1 MSRRDLTADICVI
14 GAGSGGLSVAS
25 GAAQLGLKVVLFERG
40 EMGGDCLNYGCVPS
54 KALIAAADRAH
65 VIATG
70 SKLGVSSAAPVVDW
84 PAVKAHIRSVI
95 DTIAP
100 IDSQARFEGLG
111 CTVVREHARFTGPRT
126 LESDG
131 VRVRANRIV
140 VATGARALVPDIPGL
155 AATPHLTNENV
166 FDLPEF
172 PKRLI
177 VLGAGPIGIE
187 LGQAFRRLG
196 AEVVLVEAAIPLA
209 GFDREA
215 AGVVLA
221 ALRAEGVDIREGAK
235 AVGVSGVAGA
245 VRVEIE
251 SKGGRETLDGSHL
264 LVAIGRKVAVDGLDC
279 EKGGV
284 AFTNKGI
291 TVDPWLRSTTNRRVW
306 AVGDVAGREQLTH
319 VAGWHASAFV
329 RSVLFKARTRAD
341 SAPIPSAVYADPEL
355 ARIGLS
361 EEDARAAH
369 GDKVKSVTAPF
380 HENDRAQAEGET
392 EGFARIVVGP
402 GAKILGATV
411 VGKGAGDLIQ
421 IVGLAMASKLGL
433 RALTG
438 VVAPYPTR
446 GEIVKRAAGAF
457 YAPILFSPATKRL
470 VGVLKRLP

>member
-1 MSRRDLTADICVI
+1 MSRKDLTADIAVI

-54 KALIAAADRAH
+54 KALIAAADHAH
-65 VIATG
+65 ALRHG
-70 SKLGVSSAAPVVDW
+70 GELGVANVEPTIDW
-84 PAVKAHIRSVI
+84 AAVKAHIRKTI
-95 DTIAP
+95 ATIAP
-100 IDSQARFEGLG
+100 IDSQQRFEGLG

-126 LESDG
+126 LESDS
-131 VRVRANRIV
+131 VRVRASRIV
-140 VATGARALVPDIPGL
+140 IATGARALVPNIPGL
-155 AATPHLTNENV
+155 KNTPHLTNETV
-166 FDLPEF
+166 FDLPEL

-196 AEVVLVEAAIPLA
+196 AEVVIVEAAKALA

-215 AGVVLA
+215 VDLA
-221 ALRAEGVDIREGAK
+221 LASLRADGVDVREGAK
-235 AVGVSGVAGA
+235 AVTVSGVAGA

-251 SKGGRETLDGSHL
+251 AAAYRETLEGTHL
-264 LVAIGRKVAVDGLDC
+264 LVAVGRQVQLAGLDC
-279 EKGGV
+279 EKGHVTTTAKGV
-284 AFTNKGI
+284 VT
-291 TVDPWLRSTTNRRVW
+291 DPWLRSTTNHRVW
-306 AVGDVAGREQLTH
+306 AVGDVAGREHLTH

-341 SAPIPSAVYADPEL
+341 SVAIPAAVYCEPEL

-369 GDKVKSVTAPF
+369 GEKVKIVTAHF
-380 HENDRAQAEGET
+380 HDNDRAQAEADT
-392 EGFARIVVGP
+392 TGFARIVVGP

-411 VGKGAGDLIQ
+411 VGKGAADLIQ
-421 IVGLAMASKLGL
+421 IVALAMAGKLGL

-446 GEIVKRAAGAF
+446 GEIVKRAAGA
-457 YAPILFSPATKRL
+457 YYTPVLFSPGTRRL
-470 VGVLKRLP
+470 VGLLKHLP

>member
-1 MSRRDLTADICVI
+1 MSRKDLNVDIAVV

-25 GAAQLGLKVVLFERG
+25 GVAQLGLKVALFERG

-54 KALIAAADRAH
+54 KALIAAGERAH
-65 VIATG
+65 VVRTA
-70 SKLGVSSAAPVVDW
+70 SKLGVTSAPPRVDW
-84 PAVKAHIRSVI
+84 PAVRAHIRQVI

-100 IDSQARFEGLG
+100 IDSQERFEGLG
-111 CTVVREHARFTGPRT
+111 VTVVREHARFADPRT
-126 LESDG
+126 LESDS
-131 VRVRANRIV
+131 VRVRARRIV
-140 VATGARALVPDIPGL
+140 LATGARALVPNIPGL
-155 AATPHLTNENV
+155 ADTPHLTNETV
-166 FDLPEF
+166 FDLLEF
-172 PKRLI
+172 PTRLI
-177 VLGAGPIGIE
+177 VLGAGPIGVE

-196 AEVVLVEAAIPLA
+196 AEVVIVEAAIPLA

-215 AGVVLA
+215 AGVALA
-221 ALRAEGVDIREGAK
+221 SLRADGVDLREGAR
-235 AVGVSGVAGA
+235 AVSVSGAAGA

-251 SKGGRETLDGSHL
+251 TKTGRETLDGSHL

-279 EKGGV
+279 EKGNV
-284 AFTNKGI
+284 AFTPKGI

-341 SAPIPSAVYADPEL
+341 SAPIPSAVYCDPEL

-361 EEDARAAH
+361 EEAARAGH
-369 GDKVKSVTAPF
+369 GDKVKSVTATF
-380 HENDRAQAEGET
+380 HDNDRAQAEGET
-392 EGFARIVVGP
+392 AGFARLVVGP

-421 IVGLAMASKLGL
+421 IVGLAMSSKLGL

-438 VVAPYPTR
+438 LVAPYPTR
-446 GEIVKRAAGAF
+446 GEIVKRAAGSF
-457 YAPILFSPATKRL
+457 YTPLLFSPGTRRL
-470 VGVLKRLP
+470 VGLLKRLP